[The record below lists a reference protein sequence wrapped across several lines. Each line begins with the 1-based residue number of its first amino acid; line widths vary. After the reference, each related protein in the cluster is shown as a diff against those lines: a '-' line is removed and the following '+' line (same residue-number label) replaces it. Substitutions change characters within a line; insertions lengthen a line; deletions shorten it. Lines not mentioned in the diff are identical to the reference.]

1 MSSFPKNL
9 KSMII
14 VLFLSLPFL
23 LCSQRSSEALS
34 EPQRR
39 TFTCTKDRDGDA
51 KVLSELCFFNDLT
64 SADVLWANDRTAESL
79 TEGTVLV
86 IPKSKGDILAVWQS
100 VQRRKKDVSAPLVS
114 VKLHGVPLHARRGE
128 GMPPRSERKDA
139 SSIVKPEA
147 SPPPK
152 RESAV
157 EITAPAVRGGTPQ
170 ERLNAER
177 KAPIPPFEPKG
188 KTEGPMRIVI
198 SGDHVSLVR
207 RPQALAD
214 LPRPSASVGLRRE
227 TILDGV
233 RTSPRHPKGIGPLP
247 QKMLWPVDGAVSSG
261 FGKRGRRAHHSGID
275 IPMPKGTPIR
285 AAKDGVIKQVVSA
298 KSRGFRGYGNVVVID
313 HGNGLSTLYAHCLKY
328 QVKKGQRVRQGETIG
343 TVGRTGRATTNHV
356 HFEVRVH
363 GKPVNPIPYLLPRH

>member
-1 MSSFPKNL
+1 MSSFQKDL

-14 VLFLSLPFL
+14 VLFLSLPL
-23 LCSQRSSEALS
+23 VLCFQRSSEALP

-39 TFTCTKDRDGDA
+39 TFTCTKDRGRDA
-51 KVLSELCFFNDLT
+51 KALSELCFFNDLT

-100 VQRRKKDVSAPLVS
+100 VQKGKKDVSAPLVS
-114 VKLHGVPLHARRGE
+114 VKLHGVPLYARRGE
-128 GMPPRSERKDA
+128 ATLPRSGRKGA
-139 SSIVKPEA
+139 SPIDKPEA
-147 SPPPK
+147 SPPQK
-152 RESAV
+152 QESAAK
-157 EITAPAVRGGTPQ
+157 ISAPAVRGGTPQ
-170 ERLNAER
+170 ERWNTER
-177 KAPIPPFEPKG
+177 EASIPPFGPEG
-188 KTEGPMRIVI
+188 ESAGPMRIVI
-198 SGDHVSLVR
+198 SGDHVSLMR
-207 RPQALAD
+207 QPQALAE
-214 LPRPSASVGLRRE
+214 LPRPSASGSPQRE
-227 TILDGV
+227 TVLDGV
-233 RTSPRHPKGIGPLP
+233 RTAPKNRKGIRALP

-285 AAKDGVIKQVVSA
+285 AAKDGVVKLVVSA
-298 KSRGFRGYGNVVVID
+298 KSRGFRGYGNVVIID

-328 QVKKGQRVRQGETIG
+328 QVKKGQQVRQGETIG